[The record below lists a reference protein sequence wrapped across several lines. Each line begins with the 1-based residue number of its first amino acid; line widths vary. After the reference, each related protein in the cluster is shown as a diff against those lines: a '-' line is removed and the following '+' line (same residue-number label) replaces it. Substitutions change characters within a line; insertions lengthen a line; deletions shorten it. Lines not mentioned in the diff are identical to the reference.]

1 MQEIKIPELAESIT
15 EGTIA
20 EWLVQKGDKIEKG
33 DAIVELETDKVNVE
47 VNSDFTG
54 IITEIIQGEG
64 EDVQVGD
71 VIAKLDENVTSGSV
85 AASDKEVET
94 AKEEVKESPATE
106 AKEEKVNTAEKQE
119 DSGNKGDIIATPAA
133 RKRAR
138 ELNIDLSAISPR
150 DPLGRVRPDDVEA
163 HASAANNK
171 KETKQVKKEETGNP
185 ERTEFEKP
193 VERVKMTR
201 RRQTIAKNLVNVQ
214 QQAAMLT
221 TFNEVDMSAIMKLR
235 SERKENFI
243 KKHGVK
249 LGFMSFFTKAVVGA
263 LKEFPLLNAEIQG
276 NELVIKKFYDIG
288 IAVST
293 DDGLVVPVVRDADR
307 LTFAGVEKEIA
318 NLGEKARDNKLALG
332 DLQGGSFTIT
342 NGGTFGSM
350 MSTPILN
357 APQVG
362 ILGMHNIVKRAVV
375 MPDDS
380 IEVRPMMYLAVSY
393 DHRIVDGKEAV
404 SFLVRIKQMLEDPT
418 DLLLEG

>member
-1 MQEIKIPELAESIT
+1 MPELAESIT

-20 EWLVQKGDKIEKG
+20 EWLVQKGDKVEKG
-33 DAIVELETDKVNVE
+33 DPIVELETDKVNVE
-47 VNSDFTG
+47 VNSEVSG
-54 IITEIIQGEG
+54 VITEILSEAG
-64 EDVQVGD
+64 EDVAVGD
-71 VIAKLDENVTSGSV
+71 AIAKVDENGEAGGD
-85 AASDKEVET
+85 AAP
-94 AKEEVKESPATE
+94 AEEAPK
-106 AKEEKVNTAEKQE
+106 AEKQE
-119 DSGNKGDIIATPAA
+119 APAPKEEITEAPKASEKDAPASEGTSGEVIASPAA

-138 ELNIDLSAISPR
+138 ELNIDLSKVAVR
-150 DPLGRVRPDDVEA
+150 DPLGRVRPEDVEA
-163 HASAANNK
+163 AAKAIDEPKQASKPAKQEAPKAAEK
-171 KETKQVKKEETGNP
+171 
-185 ERTEFEKP
+185 TEFDKP

-214 QQAAMLT
+214 RETAMLT
-221 TFNEVDMSAIMKLR
+221 TFNEVDMTAVMKLR
-235 SERKENFI
+235 SERKEKFLQKN
-243 KKHGVK
+243 GVK
-249 LGFMSFFTKAVVGA
+249 LGFMSFFAKAVVGA

-293 DDGLVVPVVRDADR
+293 DEGLVVPVVRDADR
-307 LTFAGVEKEIA
+307 KDFAGIEQSILD
-318 NLGEKARDNKLALG
+318 LGKKARDNKLALS

-362 ILGMHNIVKRAVV
+362 ILGMHNIVKRAMV

-380 IEVRPMMYLAVSY
+380 IEVRPMMYLALSY

-404 SFLVRIKQMLEDPT
+404 QFLVRIKEMLEDP
-418 DLLLEG
+418 

>member
-20 EWLVQKGDKIEKG
+20 EWLVKKGDKIEKG
-33 DAIVELETDKVNVE
+33 DPIVELETDKVNVE
-47 VNSDFTG
+47 VNAEVSG
-54 IITEIIQGEG
+54 VITEIISEEG
-64 EDVQVGD
+64 DDVAVGD
-71 VIAKLDENVTSGSV
+71 TIAKLDENGEAGGES
-85 AASDKEVET
+85 APAEE
-94 AKEEVKESPATE
+94 APKEEKQEAP
-106 AKEEKVNTAEKQE
+106 AKEEKAEAPKTSE
-119 DSGNKGDIIATPAA
+119 KEASAEGSNGEVIASPAA

-138 ELNIDLSAISPR
+138 ELNIDLSKVAAR
-150 DPLGRVRPDDVEA
+150 DPLGRVRPEDVEA
-163 HASAANNK
+163 TAKAGSEAKPSKPAKQEAPAAAK
-171 KETKQVKKEETGNP
+171 TD
-185 ERTEFEKP
+185 FEKP

-214 QQAAMLT
+214 QETAMLT
-221 TFNEVDMSAIMKLR
+221 TFNEVDMTAVMQLR
-235 SERKENFI
+235 SERKEKFV
-243 KKHGVK
+243 KKNGVK

-276 NELVIKKFYDIG
+276 NELVLKKFYDIG

-307 LTFAGVEKEIA
+307 KDFAGIEQSIVD
-318 NLGEKARDNKLALG
+318 LGTKARDNKLALS

-362 ILGMHNIVKRAVV
+362 ILGMHNIVKRAMV

-380 IEVRPMMYLAVSY
+380 IEVRPMMYLALSY

-404 SFLVRIKQMLEDPT
+404 QFLVRIKEMLEDPY